1 LPRYLSF
8 DSPFLLVTA
17 NDNLMKKNHRA
28 LRITLIS
35 VFSVIVLLF
44 STFFIYV
51 SIYYHADSKVDT
63 YLTSTDEVEVTRG
76 NEIVFTPKNKTVKA
90 GLVFYP
96 GAKVEATAYA
106 PLCSSLAKEG
116 ILTYLIQ
123 MPYNLAFFDSG
134 AGKGIPTKHPEV
146 SHWYLSGHSLGGA
159 MAASFIGSDTSEY
172 EGLILLASYSTS
184 DLSKTSLKTMTI
196 YGSQDKVL
204 NKSKYQDC
212 LKNLPS
218 SNREVILEGGNHSG
232 YAYYGPQKG
241 DGTASISK
249 DEQIAKT
256 VMAVT
261 SLLA

>member
-1 LPRYLSF
+1 MSQNQQNPK
-8 DSPFLLVTA
+8 P
-17 NDNLMKKNHRA
+17 KNHRA

-76 NEIVFTPKNKTVKA
+76 NEIVFTPRNQTVKA

-172 EGLILLASYSTS
+172 EGLIL
-184 DLSKTSLKTMTI
+184 
-196 YGSQDKVL
+196 
-204 NKSKYQDC
+204 
-212 LKNLPS
+212 
-218 SNREVILEGGNHSG
+218 
-232 YAYYGPQKG
+232 
-241 DGTASISK
+241 
-249 DEQIAKT
+249 
-256 VMAVT
+256 
-261 SLLA
+261 